1 MPHSDIVTLCS
12 GSIQTN
18 LQMPSKSRILKKTPD
33 FAASQEASQDCG
45 ARITESLRKPVDLPA
60 LSECVVALGPVSF
73 LQLGLPKMQSISTSD
88 WSMMLI
94 SGVFNSIGFFA
105 ITHAYRVLT
114 ISRANVINASQNAIC
129 AIGAVLFFA
138 EPLSGLAAAG
148 IGLTILGLIILDRK

>member
-1 MPHSDIVTLCS
+1 M
-12 GSIQTN
+12 
-18 LQMPSKSRILKKTPD
+18 M
-33 FAASQEASQDCG
+33 
-45 ARITESLRKPVDLPA
+45 
-60 LSECVVALGPVSF
+60 
-73 LQLGLPKMQSISTSD
+73 QLGLSRMQDISLSD
-88 WSMMLI
+88 WGMMLV
-94 SGVFNSIGFFA
+94 SGCFNAIGFFA